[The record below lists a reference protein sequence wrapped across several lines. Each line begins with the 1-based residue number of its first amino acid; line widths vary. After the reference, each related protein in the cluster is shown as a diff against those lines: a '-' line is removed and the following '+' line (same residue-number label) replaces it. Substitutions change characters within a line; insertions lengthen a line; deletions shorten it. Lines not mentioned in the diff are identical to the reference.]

1 MTMTNIAGTINTG
14 SNPRALWPGVETWWG
29 LNYKEQDAFYKKLY
43 DMKDSNKA
51 FEMAVEESGF
61 GLAPKKGE
69 GESTRYDSA
78 KALAEVPT
86 RNIAYSLGFIITR
99 EAIDDNQYD
108 DQIRKYTKALAR
120 SMTATKETKGAL
132 KIANND
138 ATADGVSLFSTS
150 HKMVKGTQSNYLST
164 PADLSLAA
172 VEDVLIMIDE
182 AKDARGLP
190 IKLAPKGLVVA
201 PKNKFKAMTITNS
214 FLNPDTT
221 GSNQVNPLFDFFK
234 DNTVSNPYF
243 AGIADDL
250 WFVKTDADDA
260 FVHYIRKPIE
270 ISRDNEF
277 DTENLKVKAYE
288 RYGFG
293 LIDWRGAFA
302 GHL

>member
-1 MTMTNIAGTINTG
+1 MTIENIAGTINTG
-14 SNPRALWPGVETWWG
+14 SNPRALWPGVRTWWG
-29 LNYKEQDAFYKKLY
+29 MNYDEHDAYYKKLY
-43 DMKDSNKA
+43 DSVSSNKA
-51 FEMAVEESGF
+51 YEVAVEESGF
-61 GLAPKKGE
+61 GLAPRKGE
-69 GESTRYDSA
+69 GESIRYDSA
-78 KALAEVPT
+78 KALADVPT
-86 RNIAYSLGFIITR
+86 RNIAYGMGFVITR
-99 EAIDDNQYD
+99 EAIDDNLYD

-120 SMTATKETKGAL
+120 SMTATKETKAAL
-132 KIANND
+132 KFANND

-150 HKMVKGTQSNYLST
+150 HKAIKGTQGNLLGT
-164 PADLSLAA
+164 QAALSLAA

-182 AKDARGLP
+182 AKDNRGLP

-214 FLNPDTT
+214 FLNPDVN

-234 DNTVSNPYF
+234 EGTVANPYF

-288 RYGFG
+288 RYSFG

-302 GHL
+302 GKL